1 MYIMELKQH
10 FGSTL
15 RGEINGKAVRAAS
28 CSLGSWT
35 RAASVGSLL
44 CFSISVCSR
53 PGAWCQWLGITLPTH
68 NKGDKN
74 LERKSIMSSL
84 LTLFQVLKH

>member
-1 MYIMELKQH
+1 MELKQR
-10 FGSTL
+10 FGIKL
-15 RGEINGKAVRAAS
+15 RGEMNGKAVRAAF

-35 RAASVGSLL
+35 GAASVGSLL

-53 PGAWCQWLGITLPTH
+53 PGAWCRRLGITLPTH
-68 NKGDKN
+68 NKGDMN